1 MVDGCC
7 TVVQMAA
14 EQHPDL
20 RLDLEDWS
28 VAKLKGIEHPD
39 WRLAEDLV
47 AVEESV
53 IRCLGRDNFLDDLES
68 SVSLCLLTVCCAR
81 LCLLTVCSVVLCAPG
96 DYSGDSSS
104 SPLQAAV
111 QPAAPVGSRKTA
123 GVREPAAT
131 VAGCCSSCCICPPPQ
146 PASKR
151 EYPLPAATVAGC
163 CSSCCICPPP

>member
-1 MVDGCC
+1 MADMADVADGCVADGCC

-53 IRCLGRDNFLDDLES
+53 IRCLGRDTFLDELDS
-68 SVSLCLLTVCCAR
+68 SVSPAREAPPLFTHRLLCCAVR
-81 LCLLTVCSVVLCAPG
+81 ARGLQRRQQQLTG
-96 DYSGDSSS
+96 TK
-104 SPLQAAV
+104 
-111 QPAAPVGSRKTA
+111 GSA
-123 GVREPAAT
+123 
-131 VAGCCSSCCICPPPQ
+131 AGCTCGQ
-146 PASKR
+146 P
-151 EYPLPAATVAGC
+151 
-163 CSSCCICPPP
+163 

>member
-1 MVDGCC
+1 MADMADVADGCVADGCC

-53 IRCLGRDNFLDDLES
+53 IRCLGRDTFLDELDS
-68 SVSLCLLTVCCAR
+68 SVSPAREAPPLFAHRLLCCAVR
-81 LCLLTVCSVVLCAPG
+81 ARGLQRRQQQLTG
-96 DYSGDSSS
+96 TR
-104 SPLQAAV
+104 
-111 QPAAPVGSRKTA
+111 GSA
-123 GVREPAAT
+123 
-131 VAGCCSSCCICPPPQ
+131 AGCTCGQ
-146 PASKR
+146 M
-151 EYPLPAATVAGC
+151 
-163 CSSCCICPPP
+163 

>member
-1 MVDGCC
+1 MADVADGCVDGCC

-81 LCLLTVCSVVLCAPG
+81 LCLLTVCSGVLCAPG

-111 QPAAPVGSRKTA
+111 QPAAPVGRCKTA
-123 GVREPAAT
+123 GMRRVAAT
-131 VAGCCSSCCICPPPQ
+131 VAGCCSSCCICPPP
-146 PASKR
+146 
-151 EYPLPAATVAGC
+151 
-163 CSSCCICPPP
+163 